1 MRFSH
6 EFLLECEESFRENN
20 FLEFSMHLTSFAL
33 GTFFVVGFS
42 VRGEGVANFNRI
54 IYLILLSLCEFW
66 AFTFISFNFS
76 NNC

>member
-54 IYLILLSLCEFW
+54 I
-66 AFTFISFNFS
+66 FS
-76 NNC
+76 NFFKLM